1 MAFHIQQEKGQ
12 VTTKEQQGDRVTP
25 KRQLTDTCSFA
36 GLLTR
41 PSHGNYNY
49 TGPQGT
55 HIPTHRWG
63 EGRDVTRGIETG
75 SLQQFSL
82 QAKWKKNQLDVAK
95 KSSTLAAVYGK

>member
-82 QAKWKKNQLDVAK
+82 SSEVEE
-95 KSSTLAAVYGK
+95 KSVGCRQKVKYPSSGLR